1 MRIRLEEATAQFAP
15 EVSSALVRRQQT
27 NNRGRPG
34 FHGGTRCRAGYVP
47 RRRRHCRAGYV
58 HAPAVRSSVDGLPA
72 GRKTLVI
79 PAARQNAC
87 ANDRCFRRLR
97 GCDAPG
103 RTVTSVYCLFR
114 FRQGAISYAKDEQ
127 WYRLFVQTGTTS
139 NR

>member
-1 MRIRLEEATAQFAP
+1 MRIRLEEATAQFAL

-72 GRKTLVI
+72 GRKASSDPCSKTKMRAGMTGVSDG
-79 PAARQNAC
+79 C
-87 ANDRCFRRLR
+87 A
-97 GCDAPG
+97 
-103 RTVTSVYCLFR
+103 
-114 FRQGAISYAKDEQ
+114 GATHQDE
-127 WYRLFVQTGTTS
+127 R
-139 NR
+139 